1 MEVYGEENQ
10 LYMLLHLQTDQCH
23 TRVVT
28 KAVSLNSFNLFLVI
42 LVTRMKQLDYC
53 KIEEQKKLK
62 KIEVSSKNDRAG
74 DQKCSMKK
82 AFSKI
87 L

>member
-28 KAVSLNSFNLFLVI
+28 KAVSLNSFNLFLAI

-53 KIEEQKKLK
+53 KIEEQKDTKKLK
-62 KIEVSSKNDRAG
+62 FQVKTIEQATRNVR
-74 DQKCSMKK
+74 
-82 AFSKI
+82 
-87 L
+87 